1 MPLDT
6 RIPLGVQAPQLDLA
20 AAMEKGMSMRRM
32 NMQNQAM
39 ESEQGDRMAMGE
51 ALKRYSKVDKN
62 GRMSVDSGA
71 AMSALSGKIDPQR
84 QMAFQKQLD
93 DMDTDTLRRVSEQAK
108 QFAWSVT
115 PENYAQKRQE
125 AIENGMM
132 NAEKLPEFYSP
143 QSIER
148 MQLATLEGEKQLQ
161 YRMQQEQS
169 RERSLDRAESRA
181 ERRSLAGQRQELAK
195 EQKIERNMQNL
206 SKDVAG
212 TQGLFNA
219 LDEVE
224 SELGGPLEEFKVS
237 GNGLSRDG
245 KAVDLPG
252 LSLPGIG
259 RVSIHSTKAQNL
271 ASRAA
276 AVFNTTL
283 KDRSGGAVT
292 DNEMERLKREFSEGK
307 WNSESQLVEGLQA
320 YKRQVAKVLKNR
332 EAAYAPE
339 VVERYTDQG
348 GRTSRTMPAFETSP
362 IAGGGGIDFDKLGDA
377 DLDALVEQT
386 MQKQAV
392 K

>member
-39 ESEQGDRMAMGE
+39 EREEGDRMAMGE

-161 YRMQQEQS
+161 YRMHKEGQTLTVANM
-169 RERSLDRAESRA
+169 REARAAKEA
-181 ERRSLAGQRQELAK
+181 EALAK
-195 EQKIERNMQNL
+195 REEKLN
-206 SKDVAG
+206 
-212 TQGLFNA
+212 
-219 LDEVE
+219 
-224 SELGGPLEEFKVS
+224 GG
-237 GNGLSRDG
+237 
-245 KAVDLPG
+245 
-252 LSLPGIG
+252 
-259 RVSIHSTKAQNL
+259 
-271 ASRAA
+271 
-276 AVFNTTL
+276 
-283 KDRSGGAVT
+283 
-292 DNEMERLKREFSEGK
+292 
-307 WNSESQLVEGLQA
+307 VEGLKALDKDYAKDYNDFTSNGIANARASIEKLKAIKAELEKDKGSMIESGGGRMSSMPEWMRSRDSIRWRDQA
-320 YKRQVAKVLKNR
+320 QGAANATLKSIFGGQLSDSERKSAAAEFYNDSLGNAENVEIMAGKIAAMEEGLQNQMAKANHFGQHGTLRGFSDTTALGSMSKK
-332 EAAYAPE
+332 ESGASGGWGPGDQAGSPPKKFK
-339 VVERYTDQG
+339 TDQ
-348 GRTSRTMPAFETSP
+348 
-362 IAGGGGIDFDKLGDA
+362 IDWA
-377 DLDALVEQT
+377 D
-386 MQKQAV
+386 
-392 K
+392 